1 MRQRMYRVITA
12 ATIAELENQVNKAL
26 QDGADLV
33 GGVGYV
39 GTSAVGQWFQAVM
52 CWY

>member
-1 MRQRMYRVITA
+1 MRQRVYRVITA
-12 ATIAELENQVNKAL
+12 ATLAELENQVNKAL

-33 GGVGYV
+33 GGVGYI
-39 GTSAVGQWFQAVM
+39 GTSSGGQWFQAVM